1 MATRFCDIAPSL
13 RVALWAHG
21 RSRSTAFE
29 LAIAAEPSIKVFHEQ
44 FVMAGFHGEER
55 MCKDVFVRGPPVPG
69 YTYQEVKDR
78 LEKTSCPEKSA
89 IFIKDNAG
97 SIGGRANYI
106 YLPTGYIHTFLIRD
120 PKASIISSYKSVLED
135 CSRIECDIRDVP
147 KRTIEVYSF
156 EANYILYKYITDELN
171 LPAIIVESD
180 DLIRN
185 PRETLQKYCLATGL
199 SFSENFL
206 NWKPGNIHHFPDHMK
221 NPQFVE
227 LYFKP
232 AIESSCFQSPTQ
244 SPMTLSELPDEL
256 KQYIDHVMPLYREM
270 ADKKL

>member
-1 MATRFCDIAPSL
+1 MAVHLRDLAPSL

-29 LAIAAEPSIKVFHEQ
+29 LAIAGEPSIKVFHEQ
-44 FVMAGFHGEER
+44 FVTAYCEGEEGIFHDNR
-55 MCKDVFVRGPPVPG
+55 ISGPPVPG

-89 IFIKDNAG
+89 IFMKDNAG
-97 SIGGRANYI
+97 CLGGRKNYK
-106 YLPTGYIHTFLIRD
+106 YLPIGYIHTFLVRD
-120 PKASIISSYKSVLED
+120 PKASILSSYKCALAE
-135 CSRIECDIRDVP
+135 CSHMRDVV
-147 KRTIEVYSF
+147 KYVMDVYNF
-156 EANYILYKYITDELN
+156 EENYRFYKYVTNELN

-180 DLIRN
+180 DLLRN
-185 PRETLQKYCLATGL
+185 PRKTLQKYCLATGL

-227 LYFKP
+227 MYFKT
-232 AIESSCFQSPTQ
+232 AIESSCFQPLAQ
-244 SPMTLSELPDEL
+244 SHINIGELPYEL
-256 KQYIDHVMPLYREM
+256 KQYIDQVMPLYMEM
-270 ADKKL
+270 ADNKL